1 MQEYV
6 IAFRDWDGAL
16 ITTSIFADTD
26 VDALRASMERVGT
39 RPARGGRSARL
50 VSVISERG
58 SYVYNADDS
67 LLCNVGHAARRRR

>member
-6 IAFRDWDGAL
+6 IAFRDSDGSL
-16 ITTSIFADTD
+16 ISVSISADTD
-26 VDALRASMERVGT
+26 VDALRAAASLVGT
-39 RPARGGRSARL
+39 RPHRGGRSAQL

-58 SYVYNADDS
+58 SYVYKADDS

>member
-26 VDALRASMERVGT
+26 VDALRAAMERVGT

-50 VSVISERG
+50 VSVTSERG
-58 SYVYNADDS
+58 SYVYNAGDS

>member
-6 IAFRDWDGAL
+6 VAFRDWDGAL

-26 VDALRASMERVGT
+26 VDALRAAMERVGT

-50 VSVISERG
+50 VSVTSERRG
-58 SYVYNADDS
+58 SEIYRNDD
-67 LLCNVGHAARRRR
+67 LLRDVGHAARRRR

>member
-6 IAFRDWDGAL
+6 IAFRDWDGVL

-26 VDALRASMERVGT
+26 VDALRAAMERVGT

-50 VSVISERG
+50 VSVISERRG
-58 SYVYNADDS
+58 SEIYRNDD
-67 LLCNVGHAARRRR
+67 LLRDVGHPRGRRR